1 MTLQEQLDVTY
12 NDLVEAARQ
21 LDNGET
27 APVLSDGTDFENY
40 DVEVDIDSRE
50 VVYTYGGPTIYAA
63 FDASSGE
70 GTLIAEHADDHV
82 EKELDSDVA
91 STLINYYFN

>member
-1 MTLQEQLDVTY
+1 MTLQEQLDTTY
-12 NDLVEAARQ
+12 NDLVEAAQ
-21 LDNGET
+21 KLDNGET
-27 APVLSDGTDFENY
+27 NPVLSEETTLEDYN
-40 DVEVDIDSRE
+40 VEVDVDSLE

-63 FDASSGE
+63 FDAGSGE

-91 STLINYYFN
+91 STLIDYYFN